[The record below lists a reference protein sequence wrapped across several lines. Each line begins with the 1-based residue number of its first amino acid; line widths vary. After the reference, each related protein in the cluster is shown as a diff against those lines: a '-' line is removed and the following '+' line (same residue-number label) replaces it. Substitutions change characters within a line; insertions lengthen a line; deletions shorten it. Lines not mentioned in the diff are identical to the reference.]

1 MNQFSDKYYLQ
12 VQQSN
17 GGKST
22 GFTLPRLASF
32 DESIELTE
40 SDIIK
45 AEYHADM
52 NGKSG
57 SFEQGYYDI
66 NLMEFYTY
74 DAIYS
79 EIHIL

>member
-12 VQQSN
+12 IQQSN
-17 GGKST
+17 CGKST
-22 GFTLPRLASF
+22 GFTLPRLASM
-32 DESIELTE
+32 DDSLELTD

-57 SFEQGYYDI
+57 IFDQGYYDI
-66 NLMEFYTY
+66 NLMEFYSY
-74 DAIYS
+74 NAIDS